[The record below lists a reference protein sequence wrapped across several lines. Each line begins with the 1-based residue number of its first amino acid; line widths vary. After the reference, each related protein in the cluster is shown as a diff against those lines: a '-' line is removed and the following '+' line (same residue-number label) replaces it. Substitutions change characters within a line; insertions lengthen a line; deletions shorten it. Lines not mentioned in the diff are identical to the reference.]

1 MDPQSPNKFIATK
14 IILFSHTYSEMI
26 PVSFS
31 LFLYFSLI
39 LFVDVILCYYL
50 FLQTLLYFYY
60 FILFIYFFLE
70 NYFMFRNVPACS
82 GMFLVPGFY
91 RRPKKPD
98 TSPVQQGARD
108 WYRKLPRKRGS
119 GELWAGA
126 GVTLKVTQG

>member
-82 GMFLVPGFY
+82 GMFLVPGFIDAQKN
-91 RRPKKPD
+91 RTLPLFNK
-98 TSPVQQGARD
+98 AREIGTENC
-108 WYRKLPRKRGS
+108 RESEAVESS
-119 GELWAGA
+119 GPGP
-126 GVTLKVTQG
+126 G